1 MKYLTLMIIPYPG
14 ADVRSIRIKHRTIKL
29 LSGLAALLVCIS
41 IATLFYLK
49 PILEK
54 AREYDRLL
62 SQNQLLSVENRKI
75 RALAQKM
82 VAIDNLVT
90 KIQTTQ
96 GVKETGK
103 ASGEGEGQGTETTF
117 AFMDNFAPVENALA
131 VTPPTTDGED
141 KNAAIPSGLPVKEKS
156 YISRTFNPEIFH
168 FGIDIPLK
176 QGTAVR
182 ATADGV
188 VTLADKSYDLGFY
201 VMIKH
206 ASGYST
212 LYAHNSLLA
221 VNKGDRIKKGD
232 LIAYSGNMGQSTAP
246 HLHYAIFDQNG
257 NPMDPLP
264 FLEQ

>member
-29 LSGLAALLVCIS
+29 MSVLAALLVCIS

-62 SQNQLLSVENRKI
+62 SQNQLLSVENLKI

-82 VAIDNLVT
+82 EAIDNLVN

-96 GVKETGK
+96 GVKETGNS
-103 ASGEGEGQGTETTF
+103 AGEGKEKEAAF
-117 AFMDNFAPVENALA
+117 AFMDNLNPVENALA
-131 VTPPTTDGED
+131 VTPPVADGDD
-141 KNAAIPSGLPVKEKS
+141 KNAAVPSGLPVKEKS

-188 VTLADKSYDLGFY
+188 ITLADKSYDLGFY

-221 VNKGDRIKKGD
+221 VNKGDRVKKGD